1 MTMKMRPIKKWIA
14 VQTEGLGK
22 EKTTEQGIIYT
33 EKLKSKYMWS
43 VVKMIGD
50 TLTEDIQVGDKVLW
64 DITKGLGKGY
74 GSYDLIHQDW
84 IVAVDRE
91 EE

>member
-1 MTMKMRPIKKWIA
+1 MKKMKPIKKWIA

-43 VVKMIGD
+43 TMKMVGGE
-50 TLTEDIQVGDKVLW
+50 LTEDIQVGDKVLW
-64 DITKGLGKGY
+64 DITKGHGHGY
-74 GSYDLIHQDW
+74 ESYDLIPL
-84 IVAVDRE
+84 VSPCRPPKP
-91 EE
+91 

>member
-1 MTMKMRPIKKWIA
+1 MKKMKPIKKWIA

-43 VVKMIGD
+43 TVKMVGGE
-50 TLTEDIQVGDKVLW
+50 LTEDIQVGDKVLW
-64 DITKGLGKGY
+64 NITKGHGHGY
-74 GSYDLIHQDW
+74 KSYDLIHQDW

-91 EE
+91 EK

>member
-1 MTMKMRPIKKWIA
+1 MKKMKPIKKWIA

-43 VVKMIGD
+43 TVKMVGGE
-50 TLTEDIQVGDKVLW
+50 LTEDIQVGDKVLW
-64 DITKGLGKGY
+64 DITKGHGHGY
-74 GSYDLIHQDW
+74 ESYDLIHQDW

-91 EE
+91 EK